1 VCRWED
7 DRADARP
14 QGIDAP
20 SGPNRVSL
28 REARANFEAFGAC
41 TERDSAHAR
50 PPRPHERRRRFD

>member
-14 QGIDAP
+14 QGIDTP